1 VYHAWKSENCQ
12 QDYTTQGIIACY
24 YALTTLSTVGYGDYY
39 PISIREML
47 VGIVFILFGI
57 VFFSQIMSSFIE
69 IIQNYDQR
77 MGNEDKGSE
86 LNNWMTLLTRFTN
99 RPLDKELVGEIDN
112 NFSYYW
118 AKDRLFGMNKDDE
131 YLNQCPRQVKRHIL
145 INYLFDD
152 IIFKFRNF
160 FNTNENLQSKLLY
173 DVCFG
178 LKPQKFDQTNSDNL
192 IVDEENEVTDMYFIV
207 EGNVGIGYYLMT

>member
-1 VYHAWKSENCQ
+1 
-12 QDYTTQGIIACY
+12 
-24 YALTTLSTVGYGDYY
+24 
-39 PISIREML
+39 
-47 VGIVFILFGI
+47 
-57 VFFSQIMSSFIE
+57 MSSFIE

-160 FNTNENLQSKLLY
+160 FNTNENLQSKFLY